1 MANEMRVIW
10 KTRDKNGMDM
20 LLSVS
25 SEYWLVMKSSFY
37 PDAMM
42 VSNPSIDDLEL
53 LQKALTSELS
63 KNERKK

>member
-1 MANEMRVIW
+1 
-10 KTRDKNGMDM
+10 
-20 LLSVS
+20 
-25 SEYWLVMKSSFY
+25 MKSG
-37 PDAMM
+37 DDEEMM